1 MNNDATAREFLT
13 DDIISMMNW
22 ESKPDT
28 DKRLEFLESLSSNGL
43 LHLWQDLAVLN
54 SEGFIEN
61 DI

>member
-1 MNNDATAREFLT
+1 MNNDTTARQFLT

-22 ESKPDT
+22 ESKPNT

-43 LHLWQDLAVLN
+43 LTLWQDLVQLN
-54 SEGFIEN
+54 NEGFIEN